1 MSNIITKIKSFFSFL
16 SLAYLLKVGF
26 IQMILLKLK
35 LGNSKLNEF
44 AAVFDFF
51 NKQALPSRVTSFHRE
66 NKLFP
71 IN

>member
-1 MSNIITKIKSFFSFL
+1 
-16 SLAYLLKVGF
+16 
-26 IQMILLKLK
+26 MILLKLK